1 MKKLTIIL
9 VIIFT
14 LLLSGCNLPASSGP
28 AEQSDESMATEIA
41 KILTGTPVQILISPT
56 PETQLTEAGP
66 EETQSGSGI
75 VTITPGAE
83 DPTATTEPTV
93 TLTPTITPTATLSAS
108 DPALTLGNPDWVDD
122 MDDGDNWATG
132 EDDYSKVSYADG
144 YMKIIT
150 KTAYDAWRLTWAN
163 PTNFY
168 LEAKLQ
174 TPECSGSD
182 HYGLMFRSPR
192 ETGTDQGYL
201 FAISCDGKY
210 NLRSWNAPNM
220 TWLINWTE
228 SDQIHQGA
236 DVQNTLGVM
245 AKGSTIALYI
255 NGEKVDQIE
264 NNTYSQGV
272 FGIFVG
278 GANTDDL
285 TLWAD
290 QIRYWDNP

>member
-9 VIIFT
+9 VLIFT
-14 LLLSGCNLPASSGP
+14 LLLSGCNLPASNSPGD
-28 AEQSDESMATEIA
+28 QSDESMATEIA

-56 PETQLTEAGP
+56 PDDQITEAEP
-66 EETQSGSGI
+66 EETQSGGGI
-75 VTITPGAE
+75 ITVTPGAE
-83 DPTATTEPTV
+83 EPSATAEPSA
-93 TLTPTITPTATLSAS
+93 TLTPTITPTATLSDS
-108 DPALTLGNPDWVDD
+108 DPALTLGSPDWVDD

-132 EDDYSKVSYADG
+132 EDDYSSVAYANG

-150 KTAYDAWRLTWAN
+150 KTDYDAWRLTWAN
-163 PTNFY
+163 PANFY

-192 ETGTDQGYL
+192 DSGTDKGYL

-210 NLRSWNAPNM
+210 NLRLWNAPSM

-228 SDQIHQGA
+228 SDQIKQGA

-245 AKGSTIALYI
+245 AKGSTLSLYI
-255 NGEKVDQIE
+255 NGEKVKEIE
-264 NNTYSQGV
+264 NNAYSQGAI
-272 FGIFVG
+272 GIFVG
-278 GANTDDL
+278 GANTDDM

-290 QIRYWDNP
+290 QIRYWENP

>member
-9 VIIFT
+9 TIMFT
-14 LLLSGCNLPASSGP
+14 LVLSGCNMPATNDPG
-28 AEQSDESMATEIA
+28 EQSDDSMATEIA

-56 PETQLTEAGP
+56 PEGQTTDAEPDETEP
-66 EETQSGSGI
+66 GSAI
-75 VTITPGAE
+75 VTVTPGAE
-83 DPTATTEPTV
+83 EPTATTEPTA
-93 TLTPTITPTATLSAS
+93 TNTPTLTPTATLSDS
-108 DPALTLGNPDWVDD
+108 DPALTLGTPDWVDD

-132 EDDYSKVSYADG
+132 EDEYSSVEYEDG

-163 PTNFY
+163 PANFY

-174 TPECSGSD
+174 SPECSGSD

-192 ETGTDQGYL
+192 DSGTDQGYL
-201 FAISCDGKY
+201 FAVSCDGKY

-228 SDQIHQGA
+228 SDQINEGA
-236 DVQNTLGVM
+236 DIQNTLGVM
-245 AKGSTIALYI
+245 AKDNTISLYI
-255 NGEKVDQIE
+255 NGEKVDEIE

-278 GANTDDL
+278 GTNTDDM